1 MTAVPT
7 YSRAWL
13 GLQLVM
19 SSPLMRWLT
28 MSIGT
33 AIRNRPIPH
42 CRRRSAR
49 RSTPYPV

>member
-1 MTAVPT
+1 MTAVPM

-19 SSPLMRWLT
+19 SRPLMRWLT

-33 AIRNRPIPH
+33 ASRKIPVPH
-42 CRRRSAR
+42 CRSRSAR
-49 RSTPYPV
+49 RSTP